1 MAIRPYVSAEL
12 KIMKLAENIQ
22 MAVKTLT
29 ANKFRTAL
37 TMLGI
42 IIGNASTIAVV
53 AIGQGAKQFTQ
64 QQLEAFGPNQLT
76 IYASEANSSG
86 LSEEAAEIV
95 LSDVA
100 AIVVQAPSV
109 KEVAPQISS
118 NLLLSYQGRSLN
130 ADVMG
135 TTPGI
140 LYVRNLNMQQ
150 GNFFTSI
157 DEKQNSQVAILGASI
172 ANKLFSN
179 QNPLGKTFQING
191 LSFQVIGLM
200 KAKGAS
206 LGVNP
211 DETVY
216 IPITTMAEQ
225 LLGKRS
231 PNGIP
236 IDYLELSA
244 QNKDSIRAAAF
255 QATNILTRRHGKR
268 DFNVFANKSMQDLM
282 ANITGALSLVLTA
295 IAGISLLVGGIGIMN
310 IMLVSVKERTQE
322 IGLRKAIG
330 ATKSAILIQFL
341 IESIIVSVVGGAI
354 GTGISIVGIIIVGA
368 FTPVPASLPISA
380 IILATG
386 VSGSIGLIFGVI
398 PAKQAAQLDPINALR
413 GM

>member
-1 MAIRPYVSAEL
+1 
-12 KIMKLAENIQ
+12 MKFRESID

-29 ANKFRTAL
+29 ANKFRSAL

-42 IIGNASTIAVV
+42 VIGNASVIAVV

-76 IYASEANSSG
+76 IYASDGNNPG
-86 LSEEAAEIV
+86 LSNEAAEIV
-95 LSDVA
+95 LSDVT
-100 AIVVQAPSV
+100 AITEQAVAV

-118 NLLLSYQGRSLN
+118 NYRLSYQGRFLS

-140 LYVRNLNMQQ
+140 LYVRNLSMQQ
-150 GNFFTSI
+150 GNFFSNI
-157 DEKQNSQVAILGASI
+157 DERQNTQVAVLGSAI
-172 ANKLFSN
+172 ADKLFNN
-179 QNPLGKTFQING
+179 QNPVGKTLQING
-191 LSFQVIGLM
+191 LSFQVIGLL
-200 KAKGAS
+200 KTKGAS

-216 IPITTMAEQ
+216 VPITTMAQQ
-225 LLGKRS
+225 LTGKKS

-244 QNKDSIRAAAF
+244 QDKESIRAAAF
-255 QATNILTRRHGKR
+255 QVTNILTRRHGKK
-268 DFNVFANKSMQDLM
+268 DFNVFANKSLQDLM
-282 ANITGALSLVLTA
+282 ANITGTLGLVLIA

-310 IMLVSVKERTQE
+310 IMLVSVKERTKE

-330 ATKSAILIQFL
+330 ATEEAILSQFL
-341 IESIIVSVVGGAI
+341 IESIIVSIVGGAI
-354 GTGISIVGIIIVGA
+354 GTGIGVSGILIIGVL
-368 FTPVPASLPISA
+368 TPMPALIPAGA

-386 VSGSIGLIFGVI
+386 VSGTIGLVFGVV
-398 PAKQAAQLDPINALR
+398 PARQAAQLDPIVALR

>member
-1 MAIRPYVSAEL
+1 
-12 KIMKLAENIQ
+12 MKFIESID

-29 ANKFRTAL
+29 ANKFRSAL

-42 IIGNASTIAVV
+42 VIGNASVIAVV
-53 AIGQGAKQFTQ
+53 AIRQGAKQFTQ

-76 IYASEANSSG
+76 IYASEGNNPG
-86 LSEEAAEIV
+86 LSNEAVEIV
-95 LSDVA
+95 LSDVN
-100 AIVVQAPSV
+100 AIAEQAIAV

-118 NLLLSYQGRSLN
+118 NYRLSYQGRFLSS
-130 ADVMG
+130 DVMG

-140 LYVRNLNMQQ
+140 LYVRNLSMKQ
-150 GNFFTSI
+150 GNFFSRI
-157 DEKQNSQVAILGASI
+157 DEKQNTQVAVLGGAI
-172 ANKLFSN
+172 ATKLFKN
-179 QNPLGKTFQING
+179 QNPVGKTLQING

-200 KAKGAS
+200 ETKGSS

-216 IPITTMAEQ
+216 VPITTMAQQ
-225 LLGKRS
+225 LTGKKS

-236 IDYLELSA
+236 IDFLELSA

-255 QATNILTRRHGKR
+255 QAGNILTRKHGKK
-268 DFNVFANKSMQDLM
+268 DFNIYANKSVQDLM
-282 ANITGALSLVLTA
+282 NRITGALGLVLTA

-330 ATKSAILIQFL
+330 ATGEAILTQFL

-354 GTGISIVGIIIVGA
+354 GTGIGVSSIIIIGM
-368 FTPVPASLPISA
+368 FTPMPTLIPAGA

-386 VSGSIGLIFGVI
+386 VSGTIGLVFGVI
-398 PAKQAAQLDPINALR
+398 PARQAAQLDPIAALR
-413 GM
+413 GI

>member
-1 MAIRPYVSAEL
+1 
-12 KIMKLAENIQ
+12 MKFIESID

-29 ANKFRTAL
+29 ANKFLSAL

-42 IIGNASTIAVV
+42 VIGNASVIAVV
-53 AIGQGAKQFTQ
+53 AIRQGAKQFTQ

-76 IYASEANSSG
+76 IYASEGNNPG
-86 LSEEAAEIV
+86 LSNEAVEIV
-95 LSDVA
+95 LSDVN
-100 AIVVQAPSV
+100 AIAEQAIAV

-118 NLLLSYQGRSLN
+118 NYRLSYQGRFLSS
-130 ADVMG
+130 DVMG

-140 LYVRNLNMQQ
+140 LYVRNLSMKQ
-150 GNFFTSI
+150 GNFFSRI
-157 DEKQNSQVAILGASI
+157 DEKQNTQVAVLGGAI
-172 ANKLFSN
+172 ATKLFKN
-179 QNPLGKTFQING
+179 QNPVGKTLQING

-200 KAKGAS
+200 ETKGSS

-216 IPITTMAEQ
+216 VPITTMAQQ
-225 LLGKRS
+225 LTGKKS

-236 IDYLELSA
+236 IDFLELSA

-255 QATNILTRRHGKR
+255 QAGNILTRKHGKK
-268 DFNVFANKSMQDLM
+268 DFNIYANKSVQDLM
-282 ANITGALSLVLTA
+282 NRITGALGLVLTA

-330 ATKSAILIQFL
+330 ATGEAILTQFL

-354 GTGISIVGIIIVGA
+354 GTGIGVSSIIIIGM
-368 FTPVPASLPISA
+368 FTPMPTLIPAGA

-386 VSGSIGLIFGVI
+386 VSGTIGLVFGVI
-398 PAKQAAQLDPINALR
+398 PARQAAQLDPIAALR
-413 GM
+413 GI